1 MDQFLRG
8 GRKRCNPQNHREI
21 FLSQEASRATQS
33 GQGYPDQSAQVRP
46 EVQGV
51 LPWLLTAEGRECCNK
66 EASEM
71 KEGLKGFQGQGL
83 ESLHYLSPLVTN
95 SSFPL

>member
-1 MDQFLRG
+1 MDQFLRES
-8 GRKRCNPQNHREI
+8 RKRCSSENHRQI
-21 FLSQEASRATQS
+21 FLSQEVSRDTQS

-46 EVQGV
+46 EVQDV
-51 LPWLLTAEGRECCNK
+51 LPWLLTAESKECCNK

-83 ESLHYLSPLVTN
+83 ESLHYLSPFVTTN
-95 SSFPL
+95 SFPL